1 VKEQGD
7 NPERIDIDL
16 DSEPIAESPLDAVRA
31 EAAAPEAI
39 TQDDALKALAMQLA
53 QLQAQKDELYQTLIR
68 RQADFENYRKRID
81 RERKDDSVRAVA
93 IFAEAFLPVLD
104 AFERALSADSDPAYQ
119 QYREGF
125 ELIYKQMMDSLGR
138 LGLAPIEA
146 VGKPFDP
153 FYHQAVERV
162 ETDAAEDGTVLEQ
175 LQRGY
180 RLKDKVLRPAMV
192 KVAARRDLSG

>member
-1 VKEQGD
+1 
-7 NPERIDIDL
+7 
-16 DSEPIAESPLDAVRA
+16 
-31 EAAAPEAI
+31 
-39 TQDDALKALAMQLA
+39 
-53 QLQAQKDELYQTLIR
+53 
-68 RQADFENYRKRID
+68 
-81 RERKDDSVRAVA
+81 
-93 IFAEAFLPVLD
+93 
-104 AFERALSADSDPAYQ
+104 
-119 QYREGF
+119 
-125 ELIYKQMMDSLGR
+125 
-138 LGLAPIEA
+138 LAPIEA